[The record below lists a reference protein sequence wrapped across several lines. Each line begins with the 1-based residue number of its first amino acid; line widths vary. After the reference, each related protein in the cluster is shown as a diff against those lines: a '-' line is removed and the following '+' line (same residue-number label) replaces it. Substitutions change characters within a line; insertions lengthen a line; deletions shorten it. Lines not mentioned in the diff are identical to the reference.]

1 MQEKE
6 TSNLTIG
13 GILQNHKRLKQAAL
27 AVFEHLKSN
36 AAVYFNLIGALTDTN
51 YTQAIFWLKV
61 LLFRL
66 AIGEIQKR
74 LKGQERNKNEGLKK
88 KERKIQTLLSRSDND
103 K

>member
-1 MQEKE
+1 
-6 TSNLTIG
+6 
-13 GILQNHKRLKQAAL
+13 LQNYKRLKQAAL

-36 AAVYFNLIGALTDTN
+36 TVVYLNLIGALTNTN

-74 LKGQERNKNEGLKK
+74 LKGQERKKNEGVKK
-88 KERKIQTLLSRSDND
+88 KEQGIQTLLSRTDND

>member
-1 MQEKE
+1 MQ
-6 TSNLTIG
+6 NR
-13 GILQNHKRLKQAAL
+13 QRLKKAAL
-27 AVFEHLKSN
+27 AALKHLKSN
-36 AAVYFNLIGALTDTN
+36 AAVYFNLIGALTSSD

-74 LKGQERNKNEGLKK
+74 LGGQERNKNEGLKK
-88 KERKIQTLLSRSDND
+88 KARNTRTFLSRSDND